1 MMVKLTNVTALFATL
16 LIVRPSF
23 ANTSGIRC
31 IVESNGVN
39 STDDSA
45 AIIEAFE
52 RRSKNG
58 KIVFKNETYF
68 VNSVLKLEG
77 LRNVKID
84 VYGTLLVRATIGTWA
99 VNKSNFY
106 SGALT
111 SNIG

>member
-1 MMVKLTNVTALFATL
+1 M
-16 LIVRPSF
+16 
-23 ANTSGIRC
+23 RC
-31 IVESNGVN
+31 IVEPSGVN
-39 STDDSA
+39 STDDSP

-52 RRSKNG
+52 KCGKNG
-58 KIVFKNETYF
+58 NIVFKNETYF
-68 VNSVLKLEG
+68 VNSVLKFEG

>member
-1 MMVKLTNVTALFATL
+1 MVKLIDVTTLFAAL
-16 LIVRPSF
+16 LIAQTF
-23 ANTSGIRC
+23 ANPSGLRC
-31 IVESNGVN
+31 IVEPSGVN
-39 STDDSA
+39 STDDSP

-52 RRSKNG
+52 KCGKNG
-58 KIVFKNETYF
+58 NIVFKNETYF
-68 VNSVLKLEG
+68 VNSVLKFEG